1 MPPGN
6 KLFREE
12 ALERLSSPEQLDK
25 LMRVVSPQ
33 TWLPLVS
40 MGCLIVGAGVWSVVG
55 RIPLTVT
62 GAGVLIRPRHVVQFQ
77 APKEGQ
83 ILNINVKAGDR
94 VKQGQVLATVDQSQ
108 LQKELEL
115 QKAKLAQLQ
124 QQNQSTL
131 ALRKQQIALQLI
143 TLQQQQKDLEESLR
157 RESLAPM
164 LRQETL
170 QALEQKRLRLEE
182 SVRREQVTPLLRQQT
197 LTALAQKRKSLEE
210 SVRREQ
216 VTPMLRQQTLAAL
229 AEKRKS
235 LLERKQ
241 QISTLLKTLQQRVET
256 RRGLFE
262 EKIVSQDV
270 LLQSEQE
277 LLNAQTQV
285 SDIDTQLKELD
296 VQKTNTE
303 REYLQNLNKVDEF
316 KNAIKE
322 IDVQV
327 TNTEREYQQNLN
339 RIDEFKT
346 NLQEIQVQ
354 KTNAKREYLQA
365 QNRIDEFQTKIKE
378 IEAQKAQ
385 QVQQDVEKSLDKTNQ
400 TQEIKD
406 KISQL
411 EVQLAQSSQVI
422 SKHDGYVLDT
432 SVMPG
437 QIVGAGTRLGIIE
450 AEDSH
455 VKLESI
461 VYFADKDGKQIKQGM
476 NVQVTPS
483 VVKRERYGGIVGV
496 VTNVSPFPV
505 TTQEIVA
512 VVGNEELAKSL
523 AGENGARVQAF
534 VQLQE
539 DATTKSGYNWSS
551 SKGPELKVSS
561 GTTTLVRVKVG
572 EVAPISYIIPLFRS
586 WTGVY

>member
-1 MPPGN
+1 MSQSN

-40 MGCLIVGAGVWSVVG
+40 MGCLIVGAGVWSVIG

-94 VKQGQVLATVDQSQ
+94 VKQGQVLATIDQSQ

-115 QKAKLAQLQ
+115 EKAKLAQQQ

-143 TLQQQQKDLEESLR
+143 TLEQQQKDLEESLR

-164 LRQETL
+164 LREETL

-182 SVRREQVTPLLRQQT
+182 SVRREQVTP
-197 LTALAQKRKSLEE
+197 
-210 SVRREQ
+210 V
-216 VTPMLRQQTLAAL
+216 LRQQTLAAL

-235 LLERKQ
+235 LQQRKQ
-241 QISTLLKTLQQRVET
+241 QISELLKTLQQRVKT

-296 VQKTNTE
+296 VQKTKAE
-303 REYLQNLNKVDEF
+303 REYLQNLNKVDEL

-327 TNTEREYQQNLN
+327 INTEREYQQNLN
-339 RIDEFKT
+339 RIDEVKT

-385 QVQQDVEKSLDKTNQ
+385 QLQQDVEKSLDKTNQ

-406 KISQL
+406 KIAQL

-422 SKHDGYVLDT
+422 SKHDGYVLET
-432 SVMPG
+432 SVIPG
-437 QIVGAGTRLGIIE
+437 QFVGASTRLGIIE
-450 AEDSH
+450 AEDSQ

-461 VYFADKDGKQIKQGM
+461 VYLADKDGKQIKQGM

-483 VVKRERYGGIVGV
+483 AVKRERYGGIVGV
-496 VTNVSPFPV
+496 VTKVSPFPV
-505 TTQEIVA
+505 TTQEIGA

-523 AGENGARVQAF
+523 AGENGARVQVF

-551 SKGPELKVSS
+551 SKGPELKPSS